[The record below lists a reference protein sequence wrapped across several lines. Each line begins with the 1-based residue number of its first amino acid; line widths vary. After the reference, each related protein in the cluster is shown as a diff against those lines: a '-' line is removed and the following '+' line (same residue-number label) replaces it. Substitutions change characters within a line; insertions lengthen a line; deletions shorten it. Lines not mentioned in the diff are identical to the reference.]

1 MKITKSKL
9 KQIIK
14 EELEK
19 VLEEIAVTVDPRDV
33 KRAAH
38 EEETSRYVGSSSGEN
53 RKKAFEI
60 YRKEQLVKD
69 MKSTAVDLGLPID
82 HPIIKKIINNLN
94 QLEKQLKTDIAAFAT
109 GKDPRAD
116 PRPGGAGDWQGTTPR
131 IVPEARSFEPQNRED

>member
-19 VLEEIAVTVDPRDV
+19 VLEEIAVTADPRDV

-38 EEETSRYVGSSSGEN
+38 EEETSRYVGPSSGEN

-69 MKSTAVDLGLPID
+69 MKSNVSTLMSSLGLPLD

-94 QLEKQLKTDIAAFAT
+94 QLERQLKADIAAFRT
-109 GKDPRAD
+109 GKGQFPDPRK
-116 PRPGGAGDWQGTTPR
+116 GGAGDWDP
-131 IVPEARSFEPQNRED
+131 VFHDPEIQ